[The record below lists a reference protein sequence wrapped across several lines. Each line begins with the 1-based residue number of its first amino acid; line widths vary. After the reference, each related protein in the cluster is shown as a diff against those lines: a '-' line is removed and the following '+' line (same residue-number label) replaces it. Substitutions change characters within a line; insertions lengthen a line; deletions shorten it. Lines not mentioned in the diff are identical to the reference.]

1 MGDLATVIES
11 LVIDYVLAKSKILP
25 QANKATQ
32 ILLLIVGGCFFAGVL
47 LLVYALYLWMLIV
60 AGPPAAVASVGLVLV
75 LFSSSVAYAFV
86 SYRSKKLAKV
96 KQQVSDAI
104 QIASQLVKEDV
115 GDAVQSNPKS
125 VVAAAC
131 LAGFCV
137 GKKFL

>member
-1 MGDLATVIES
+1 MGDFATIIES

-32 ILLLIVGGCFFAGVL
+32 ILLLVVGGCFFAGVL

-60 AGPPAAVASVGLVLV
+60 AGLPAAVASVGFLLI
-75 LFSSSVAYAFV
+75 LFSSSVAYGFL

-96 KQQVSDAI
+96 KKEVSAAI
-104 QIASQLVKEDV
+104 QIALQIVKEDV
-115 GDAVQSNPKS
+115 GEAVQTNPTA

-131 LAGFCV
+131 VAGFCA